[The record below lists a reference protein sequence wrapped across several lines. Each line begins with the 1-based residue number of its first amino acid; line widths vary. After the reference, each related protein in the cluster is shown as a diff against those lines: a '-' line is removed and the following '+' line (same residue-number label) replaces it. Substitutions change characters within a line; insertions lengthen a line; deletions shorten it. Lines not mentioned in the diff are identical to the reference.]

1 MVTDK
6 MWVRIN
12 VSLVFIAVLLVLSL
26 FNVSFPT
33 FGQAFSIFDGGSPA
47 CAVEWQGENT
57 LWNDLDRCC
66 LEVRKQLEC
75 KKEIKEVEGNK
86 LNRVCSTGNGNVLKY
101 RLNNQAFNYCKK
113 QPIWS

>member
-1 MVTDK
+1 MRLRQLLFHFPFGLSVLDK
-6 MWVRIN
+6 RV
-12 VSLVFIAVLLVLSL
+12 
-26 FNVSFPT
+26 
-33 FGQAFSIFDGGSPA
+33 SIFDCGSPA

-101 RLNNQAFNYCKK
+101 MLNNQAFNYCKK

>member
-66 LEVRKQLEC
+66 LESRKQVNC
-75 KKEIKEVEGNK
+75 WKDSNMI
-86 LNRVCSTGNGNVLKY
+86 LNEKVDWRCQTGSGDTVGYL
-101 RLNNQAFNYCKK
+101 LNNKAYRYCQQ
-113 QPIWS
+113 QPIW